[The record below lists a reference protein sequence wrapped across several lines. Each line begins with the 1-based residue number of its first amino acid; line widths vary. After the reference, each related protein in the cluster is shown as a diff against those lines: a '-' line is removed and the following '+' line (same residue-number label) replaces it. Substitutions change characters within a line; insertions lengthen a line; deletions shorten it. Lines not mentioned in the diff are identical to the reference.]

1 MQEAEKPKMEH
12 SAKNA
17 SFCCEKRGYSQAF
30 LQNFVDLVVR
40 QLFAAASGDVG
51 RIRHGAEVGVGGDAK
66 LCKAGRQ
73 TNFLNKRGQRVDTG
87 NRGLLIAA
95 LGRNAPDVLRPAGE
109 PRRAGFVDVAVQ
121 DRVDDRQPR
130 AVVAVS
136 VSAEL
141 MLDLMRLKIR
151 DLADLQHAVLCHG
164 GRPRQL
170 RFWRRNFQDRSAK
183 CGCCG

>member
-1 MQEAEKPKMEH
+1 ML
-12 SAKNA
+12 
-17 SFCCEKRGYSQAF
+17 QAF
-30 LQNFVDLVVR
+30 LQNFANFITG
-40 QLFAAASGDVG
+40 QLLAAASGDVG

-73 TNFLNKRGQRVDTG
+73 TDFLNKRGQRVDTG
-87 NRGLLIAA
+87 SRGLLVAA
-95 LGRNAPDVLRPAGE
+95 LGSNAPDVLRPAGE

-130 AVVAVS
+130 AVVAVG

-164 GRPRQL
+164 GRPR
-170 RFWRRNFQDRSAK
+170 
-183 CGCCG
+183 